1 MNSNLCVGKVGSE
14 CTNSTDCTYHLTRSI
29 QMNKRYL
36 TIIRGR
42 GKDPLLRMRLFATY
56 GIVV

>member
-1 MNSNLCVGKVGSE
+1 MNSNLCVGSE

-29 QMNKRYL
+29 QMNKPYL
-36 TIIRGR
+36 TITRGR
-42 GKDPLLRMRLFATY
+42 SKDPLLRMRLFATY